1 MHQSATTR
9 GRSTDVAASPID
21 TWPIV
26 SEVAK
31 VKESRSAPNATSI
44 SGNAGRKEP
53 TQTAAERSLSQWA
66 EALSGAALWPGWQ
79 LAQHAYDYWIDA
91 CQRSLL
97 FFDILRERGNNYV
110 EHVSEQVP
118 HVLGFEFELVMGGR
132 TLERPVN
139 YGLVRIVP
147 PADVSVDPRKRPFIV
162 FDPRAG
168 HGPGIGGMKHDSEI
182 GVALAAGHPCYF
194 VGFVPEPV
202 LGQTVEDVCRAE
214 ALFIEKVAELHPE
227 AEGKPVL
234 IGNCQAGWQVMMTS
248 AVRPDLA
255 GPIILA
261 GSPLSYWAGVH
272 GKNPLRYL
280 GGLLGGTWLA
290 SLAGDLGNGIFD
302 GANLVANFESLD
314 PANTLW
320 KKSYNVYSKVD
331 TEAPRFLEFEK
342 WWGSPVLL
350 NAPEMQY
357 IADELFV
364 GNKLSSGELRSSEG
378 IRVDLRNI
386 KSPIIVFTSWG
397 DNITPPQQAL
407 GWILDLYDHDEE
419 IIANG
424 QTIVYALHQSIGH
437 LGIFV
442 SAKVATKEHQEF
454 TQTMD
459 LIDVLPPGLYEA
471 VMTQKTAETPHAE
484 LVGGNYVVQFEKRTL
499 NHIRALGGND
509 AEDDRRFATVARVSE
524 INQGL
529 YRTFVG
535 PALRLM
541 ANDQSADALR
551 RLHPNRLRFEG
562 FSDRNPLMRPV
573 AQLAATVRGKR
584 RPVERDNPFL
594 ALEQAASR
602 QIVDALDRYRD
613 IRDRWSESLFMSLYG
628 SPLLQTLVGLRSDAA
643 SGRQRIGRDMTREA
657 AAARA
662 AADLDARM
670 ENGGLAEGAIRALVY
685 IGLGRAIKGAD
696 ERSFNF
702 LKQFRAGR
710 PESSRMSIARFKDLM
725 REQFL
730 ILRRDEERA
739 VAALPRLL
747 AGGSAPERAM
757 ALDLIRSVAAIGGEV
772 EGEVKARLERVE
784 AIFSALS
791 SPPSEAGP
799 WKVAA
804 APSTPQ
810 MRRRRVRG
818 EARPRAR
825 GAKSAQDA

>member
-1 MHQSATTR
+1 M
-9 GRSTDVAASPID
+9 
-21 TWPIV
+21 
-26 SEVAK
+26 
-31 VKESRSAPNATSI
+31 KETRSAPTSA
-44 SGNAGRKEP
+44 SGVAGCKDP
-53 TQTAAERSLSQWA
+53 AQTAAERSLSQWA
-66 EALSGAALWPGWQ
+66 EALSGAAGWPAWQ
-79 LAQHAYDYWIDA
+79 LAQQAYDYGVDA
-91 CQRSLL
+91 WQRSLL
-97 FFDILRERGNNYV
+97 FLDILRERGNNYV
-110 EHVSEQVP
+110 ERVSEQAP
-118 HVLGFEFELVMGGR
+118 HVLGFEIELVMGGR
-132 TLERPVN
+132 ALERPVN

-147 PADVSVDPRKRPFIV
+147 PANVTVDPRKRPFIV

-194 VGFVPEPV
+194 VGFVPDPV
-202 LGQTVEDVCRAE
+202 PGQTVEDVCRAE

-248 AVRPDLA
+248 AIRPDLA

-280 GGLLGGTWLA
+280 GGLLGGTWLT

-350 NAPEMQY
+350 NAAEMQY

-364 GNKLSSGELRSSEG
+364 GNKLSSGELRTSRG
-378 IRVDLRNI
+378 VRVDLRNV

-407 GWILDLYDHDEE
+407 GWILDLYDDDEE
-419 IIANG
+419 IVANG
-424 QTIVYALHQSIGH
+424 QTVVYALHQSIGH

-442 SAKVATKEHQEF
+442 SAKVATKEHKEF

-471 VMTQKTAETPHAE
+471 VMTQKSAETAHAE
-484 LVGGNYVVQFEKRTL
+484 LVAGNYLVHFEPRTL

-535 PALRLM
+535 PVLRLM
-541 ANDQSADALR
+541 ASEQSADALR

-594 ALEQAASR
+594 ALEQAASQ

-613 IRDRWSESLFMSLYG
+613 FRDWWSESLFMSIYG

-643 SGRQRIGRDMTREA
+643 AARHRIGRDMTREA

-662 AADLDARM
+662 VADLDAQM
-670 ENGGLAEGAIRALVY
+670 ENGGLAEGAIRALIYV
-685 IGLGRAIKGAD
+685 GLGRAVKGAD
-696 ERSFNF
+696 ERSFN
-702 LKQFRAGR
+702 LLRQFRASR
-710 PESSRMSIARFKDLM
+710 PEEIRMSVAHFKELLRDQYLM
-725 REQFL
+725 
-730 ILRRDEERA
+730 LRLDEERA

-747 AGGSAPERAM
+747 AEGSAEDRSA
-757 ALDLIRSVAAIGGEV
+757 ALDLIRKLAAIGGDIG
-772 EGEVKARLERVE
+772 GEVKARLAQVE
-784 AIFSALS
+784 AMFAAL
-791 SPPSEAGP
+791 PAPGAGGGP

-810 MRRRRVRG
+810 VR
-818 EARPRAR
+818 RPRAGGEAELDARR
-825 GAKSAQDA
+825 GKPAERARQNQAREGATKRQ